1 MRLNGWAPEMD
12 LVWWHYVLLML
23 SGVAAG
29 FMNVM
34 AGGGSMLTVPVMVF
48 LGLPGPIANGTNR
61 IAIVAQ
67 SITAVTTFF
76 SKGFSDF
83 KLSLTLALCAIPGA
97 VIGALAGVRLQGV
110 WFNRVLALV
119 LLFSMYM
126 LWRKGRSGQAHT
138 TGQALRAGS
147 GRPGRVVLAHLL
159 MVCVGFYGGFIQ
171 IGVGFLLIGVL
182 ANVLDLDLVRVNM
195 HKVFIAGSFNLAAL
209 VVYALNVP
217 LVWIL
222 GLTLALG
229 NSIGGWF
236 GAHTSVHRGESAIKW
251 VLNAVMIVFIVKL
264 LFFQ

>member
-1 MRLNGWAPEMD
+1 MD
-12 LVWWHYVLLML
+12 IVWWHYVLLML

-67 SITAVTTFF
+67 SVAAVTTFF

-83 KLSLTLALCAIPGA
+83 KLSFTLALCAVPGA

-110 WFNRVLALV
+110 WFNRVLAVV
-119 LLFSMYM
+119 LLFSMVM
-126 LWRKGRSGQAHT
+126 LWCKGRSGQAQNT
-138 TGQALRAGS
+138 EPPTKQRIL
-147 GRPGRVVLAHLL
+147 LAHVL
-159 MVCVGFYGGFIQ
+159 MVGVGFYGGFIQ

-182 ANVLDLDLVRVNM
+182 ANVLNLDLVRVNM

-209 VVYALNVP
+209 IVYAVNVP
-217 LVWIL
+217 LVWAL
-222 GLTLALG
+222 GLTLAVG

-236 GAHTSVHRGESAIKW
+236 GAHTSVSKGESAIKW
-251 VLNAVMIVFIVKL
+251 VLNAVMVIFIIKL
-264 LFFQ
+264 LFFS

>member
-1 MRLNGWAPEMD
+1 MD

-67 SITAVTTFF
+67 SVAAVATFF

-83 KLSLTLALCAIPGA
+83 KLSFTLALCAVPGA
-97 VIGALAGVRLQGV
+97 VIGALAGVRLHGV
-110 WFNRVLALV
+110 WFNRVLAVV
-119 LLFSMYM
+119 LLFSMVM
-126 LWRKGRSGQAHT
+126 LWRKGRSGQAQNT
-138 TGQALRAGS
+138 EPPTKQRIL
-147 GRPGRVVLAHLL
+147 LAHVL
-159 MVCVGFYGGFIQ
+159 MVGVGFYGGFIQ

-182 ANVLDLDLVRVNM
+182 ANVLNLDLVRVNM

-209 VVYALNVP
+209 IVYAVNVP
-217 LVWIL
+217 LVWAL
-222 GLTLALG
+222 GLTLAVG

-236 GAHTSVHRGESAIKW
+236 GAHTSVSKGESAIKW
-251 VLNAVMIVFIVKL
+251 VLNAVMVIFIIKL
-264 LFFQ
+264 LFFS